1 MFGKPKRTRP
11 AGGNPLRFETLEE
24 RRVLSATVGF
34 TGDYEL
40 QNWSNETLPNG
51 ETEISPANGPA
62 DQATFRYDLELING
76 GFNREQTVDFLTT
89 AFADGMATFDYT
101 FTGNS
106 RFFNAGALFD
116 TLSAGQAGSVV
127 DTSTSGRFS
136 FDGSATFDTLQGED
150 FGFRI
155 GGGNADSNREI
166 FGDLLITRIEFSFDG
181 GIVVDSVSDIDD
193 GDYSAGNMSLREAV
207 RLANEHE
214 GIDTITFDAGLAGE
228 TIVLT
233 AGQLDLTEDVTITG
247 LGADRLAISGGGA
260 SRIFS
265 SSGQHEI
272 TIEDITLT
280 DGDAAAFP
288 FGGALLVQSGVE
300 ATLRRVTVQNSTSE
314 FSAAVRA
321 VASTVN
327 VVDSS
332 LVNNLGT
339 GAAIELVRSPGRF
352 ETSTIS
358 GNAGIGIRT
367 FTSNELG
374 DPAGELLLL
383 SVTIANNAGGGVFN
397 SFSGGVLQA
406 TYQNSL
412 LADNGG
418 AGNFGA
424 TVGSFSTLNLQSL
437 GNNLLDDTPAGDAAH
452 AAGPNDQ
459 RDTDPLLGP
468 LQDNGGPTP
477 THALLVGS
485 PAIDAGS
492 NSTAPDQRGFARPV
506 DQPGVTNVAGGI
518 GVDIGAFELRL
529 PEAPSFV
536 VDTTVDLIDDRD
548 QQTSLREAVLLANA
562 TPGLDTITFDASLAG
577 ETILLTEGDLR
588 ISESITVQGLG
599 ADRLTVSGGGA
610 SRIFNE
616 VGNGERIIQIND
628 ITLADGAAPSG
639 GGGALFTNGGV
650 VTLNRVVMT
659 GNSSQNNGTAVVVG
673 FGRLTINDSAIVDNL
688 SAGIGAVRVQDSTT
702 VITNTTISGNDSR
715 GISLFSSSNR
725 DDSLSLINV
734 TIANNAGDAI
744 EIVANT
750 STVLVEYENTIFADD
765 GSGNGNGRERIVARG
780 NNLAGLTI
788 RSLGHNLL
796 EETPTGDAAHDA
808 AVGDLRDVDA
818 LLRPLEDNGGPTP
831 THALGEESPAIDAGN
846 SILATDARGVA
857 RPADLASFT
866 NAPGSNGSDIG
877 AFESYDSALVLPG
890 DYNLDGSVDA
900 ADYTVWRDQLGQTA
914 ITPRAGADGDGD
926 GVISQADYDVW
937 RNNFG
942 ATAPPAA
949 VSAGSAQMVVA
960 TATVDAQALV
970 EVDPPQSND
979 RATDLAFAFLGQSQS
994 RPAASTT
1001 ATAPQSISVNQS
1013 VSNDMLLLASQP
1025 IGARDD
1031 TPQEGEADPAVTA
1044 RDDESDEVRTLDIG
1058 FEKLG

>member
-1 MFGKPKRTRP
+1 MFSGIMRSWQKRLSDSKRV
-11 AGGNPLRFETLEE
+11 ASGNHRRSEQRLGFESLEQ
-24 RRVLSATVGF
+24 RQMLTTTGF

-51 ETEISPANGPA
+51 GTEISPASGPA
-62 DQATFRYDLELING
+62 DQATFSYDLELIDG
-76 GFNREQTVDFLTT
+76 GFSREQTVDFLTT
-89 AFADGMATFDYT
+89 AFADGTATFDYT
-101 FTGNS
+101 FTGSS
-106 RFFNAGALFD
+106 RFFRAGALFD
-116 TLSAGQAGSVV
+116 AVTAGTATSVV
-127 DTSTSGRFS
+127 DESTSGGF
-136 FDGSATFDTLQGED
+136 TFTGTETIDTLQGEE

-155 GGGNADSNREI
+155 GGRNADSNREI
-166 FGDLLITRIEFSFDG
+166 FGELLITRIEFSFDG
-181 GIVVDSVSDIDD
+181 VVVDSLSDIDD

-207 RLANEHE
+207 RLANEYE
-214 GIDTITFDAGLAGE
+214 GIDTITFDEGLAGE

-233 AGQLDLTEDVTITG
+233 EGQLDLTEDVTIAG
-247 LGADRLAISGGGA
+247 LGADRLAISGGGV

-272 TIEDITLT
+272 VIEDVTLT

-314 FSAAVRA
+314 FSAAIRA
-321 VASTVN
+321 VGSAVN

-339 GAAIELVRSPGRF
+339 GPAIDLRQSPGRF

-383 SVTIANNAGGGVFN
+383 SVTVANNAGGGVFN
-397 SFSGGVLQA
+397 SFAGGVLQA
-406 TYQNSL
+406 SYQNSL

-418 AGNFGA
+418 VGNFGA
-424 TVGSFSTLNLQSL
+424 AVGSFSTLDLQSL

-459 RDTDPLLGP
+459 RETDPLLGP

-506 DQPGVTNVAGGI
+506 DQPGVPNVAGGV

-529 PEAPSFV
+529 TELPSFV
-536 VDTTVDLIDDRD
+536 VDTAVDIIDDRD

-616 VGNGERIIQIND
+616 VGNGERIIEIND

-659 GNSSQNNGTAVVVG
+659 GNSSPNNGTTVVVG

-750 STVLVEYENTIFADD
+750 STVLLEYENTIFADD

-796 EETPTGDAAHDA
+796 QETPTDDAAHDA
-808 AVGDLRDVDA
+808 AAGDLRDVDA
-818 LLRPLEDNGGPTP
+818 LLLPLADNGGPTP
-831 THALGEESPAIDAGN
+831 THALDEDSPAIDAGDPN
-846 SILATDARGVA
+846 FVAPPVFDQRGVGFN
-857 RPADLASFT
+857 RVSGGRLDM
-866 NAPGSNGSDIG
+866 G
-877 AFESYDSALVLPG
+877 AFEVQVASPDFNG
-890 DYNLDGSVDA
+890 DGDIDGSDFLAWQRGFGIA
-900 ADYTVWRDQLGQTA
+900 AGALNAEGD
-914 ITPRAGADGDGD
+914 ADGDGD
-926 GVISQADYDVW
+926 VDANDLQAWQASYPANPVTPPDTASGNGNALAATEVQLTSTSSNADLIDAA
-937 RNNFG
+937 FALSLDEG
-942 ATAPPAA
+942 ADTVVDAPFAQLPILATTQSDAA
-949 VSAGSAQMVVA
+949 KVPS
-960 TATVDAQALV
+960 ATVAIPQQA
-970 EVDPPQSND
+970 
-979 RATDLAFAFLGQSQS
+979 
-994 RPAASTT
+994 AAPTT
-1001 ATAPQSISVNQS
+1001 GEESANTPNQQFW
-1013 VSNDMLLLASQP
+1013 L
-1025 IGARDD
+1025 
-1031 TPQEGEADPAVTA
+1031 
-1044 RDDESDEVRTLDIG
+1044 DDELIEQVFG
-1058 FEKLG
+1058 

>member
-1 MFGKPKRTRP
+1 MLT
-11 AGGNPLRFETLEE
+11 
-24 RRVLSATVGF
+24 ATVGF

-51 ETEISPANGPA
+51 TTEISPASGPA
-62 DQATFRYDLELING
+62 DQATFNYDLELISG
-76 GFNREQTVDFLTT
+76 GFSREQTVDFFTT
-89 AFADGMATFDYT
+89 AVAAGSATIDYE

-106 RFFNAGALFD
+106 RFFGSRAIFS
-116 TLSAGQAGSVV
+116 TVSADVSTGVV
-127 DTSTSGRFS
+127 DSITSGRFS
-136 FDGSATFDTLQGED
+136 FTGTETIDTLQGEE

-155 GGGNADSNREI
+155 GGRNADSNREI

-181 GIVVDSVSDIDD
+181 VVVDSLSDIDD

-207 RLANEHE
+207 RLANTFE
-214 GIDTITFDAGLAGE
+214 GIDTITFDEGLAGE

-233 AGQLDLTEDVTITG
+233 EGQLDLTEDVTIAG

-265 SSGQHEI
+265 STGQHEI
-272 TIEDITLT
+272 TIEDVTLT

-300 ATLRRVTVQNSTSE
+300 ATLRRVTVQDSTTE
-314 FSAAVRA
+314 FGAAVRA
-321 VASTVN
+321 VGSAVN

-332 LVNNLGT
+332 IVNNLGT
-339 GAAIELVRSPGRF
+339 GPAIDLRQSPGRF

-374 DPAGELLLL
+374 DPAGELLLS
-383 SVTIANNAGGGVFN
+383 SVTVANNAGGGVFH
-397 SFSGGVLQA
+397 SFAGGVLQA

-424 TVGSFSTLNLQSL
+424 TVGSFDTLNLQSL

-492 NSTAPDQRGFARPV
+492 NSTAPDQRGFARPA
-506 DQPGVTNVAGGI
+506 DQPDVPNVAGGV
-518 GVDIGAFELRL
+518 GTDIGAFELRL

-536 VDTTVDLIDDRD
+536 VDTTVDLINDRD

-562 TPGLDTITFDASLAG
+562 TPGLDTITFDASLAD
-577 ETILLTEGDLR
+577 ETILLTEGDLT
-588 ISESITVQGLG
+588 ISDSITVQGLG
-599 ADRLTVSGGGA
+599 ADRLTVSAGGA

-616 VGNGERIIQIND
+616 VGNGQRIIEIND
-628 ITLADGAAPSG
+628 ITLADGASPGG

-650 VTLNRVVMT
+650 VTFNRVVMI

-715 GISLFSSSNR
+715 AISLFSSSNR

-750 STVLVEYENTIFADD
+750 STVLLEYENTIFADD

-796 EETPTGDAAHDA
+796 QEAPTGDAAHDA

-818 LLRPLEDNGGPTP
+818 LLLPLADNGGPTP
-831 THALGEESPAIDAGN
+831 THALGENSPAIDAGN
-846 SILATDARGVA
+846 STVAADQRGVA
-857 RPADLASFT
+857 RPADLASAP
-866 NAPGSNGSDIG
+866 NAPHANGSDIG
-877 AFESYDSALVLPG
+877 AFESYDSALALPG
-890 DYNLDGSVDA
+890 DYNLDGNVDL
-900 ADYTVWRDQLGQTA
+900 ADYTVWRDQLGSTA
-914 ITPRAGADGDGD
+914 ITPRSGADGDGD
-926 GVISQADYDVW
+926 GVVGEADYDVW
-937 RNNFG
+937 SDNFG
-942 ATAPPAA
+942 STLPAA
-949 VSAGSAQMVVA
+949 AAP
-960 TATVDAQALV
+960 ALV
-970 EVDPPQSND
+970 TDSIAVPPNVQASTPAEKTPSELQANESQA
-979 RATDLAFAFLGQSQS
+979 RDLAFALVDQPRERPAPRTRLAAAQRGEANRFEARRHALLQLAALRSS
-994 RPAASTT
+994 DVADDESEPSTTTTPAASDTSET
-1001 ATAPQSISVNQS
+1001 ERFDPLEDSF
-1013 VSNDMLLLASQP
+1013 LL
-1025 IGARDD
+1025 
-1031 TPQEGEADPAVTA
+1031 
-1044 RDDESDEVRTLDIG
+1044 
-1058 FEKLG
+1058 